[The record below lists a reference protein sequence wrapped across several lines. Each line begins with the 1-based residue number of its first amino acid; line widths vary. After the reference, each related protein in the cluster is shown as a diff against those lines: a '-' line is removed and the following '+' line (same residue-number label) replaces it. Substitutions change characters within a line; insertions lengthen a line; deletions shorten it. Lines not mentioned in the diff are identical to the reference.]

1 MFKLAS
7 ITTVDLHSDS
17 ARSACFLLL
26 SLMFSFSTI
35 WSQEIPDSF
44 KDKADRIIRMAP
56 KTYYSLDT
64 ELKPEKRDTTLLR
77 YFANLCK
84 ERGYLEGEAYALDQ
98 IGTTYRNFSQFEK
111 AVKLHEEA
119 LQLSEK
125 ANNIDLKV
133 LSLNMLGVVYRRTDA
148 IKTAL
153 DYNQKALELAE
164 QVENPSHHIKRSINV
179 SLNSIGNLYQ
189 TLEQYD
195 LAILQFK
202 RALKLEEE
210 LGNKLGLAI
219 NHQNIGDCLEHKG
232 NLEGALENYR
242 KSLAY
247 NEEINSD
254 YGRVICKNSLAR
266 VYLKQD
272 MPYAALVLLEPLHE
286 QSKAIGDFFITSS
299 VFINTGWAHTQLG
312 EYDKAQ
318 SYIQE
323 GLEMAQNHNMPSN
336 VRYGYQK
343 LSDLESK
350 KGDFKKAY
358 EHFKK
363 ANQYDNEI
371 TSATNLRYMNDIIV
385 RYEADKKNNQISVL
399 AKENEIV
406 RLRLRKNQTTL
417 LVSALIVGLVASILY
432 ILYRQYQNKN
442 EKRVLSL
449 EQNMLRSQMNPHFL
463 FNSLNSI
470 KLYIINN
477 EQKNAVHYLNKFSKL
492 VRKILEASSLKEISL
507 AEELETVELY
517 MNIENIRFSNE
528 IDFKINLDDNVCPD
542 VVKVPSL
549 ALQPFLENSL
559 WHGLS
564 PKEGEKKIH
573 IRVKKKD
580 ASHISIEIEDN
591 GVGRS
596 MAEINKENRVLKR
609 KSVGI
614 RITKERLA
622 NFSKDYQNS
631 FEVDIVD
638 LFDENGEPKGTKVIL
653 DIPTI

>member
-1 MFKLAS
+1 MWVVQ
-7 ITTVDLHSDS
+7 IS
-17 ARSACFLLL
+17 A
-26 SLMFSFSTI
+26 
-35 WSQEIPDSF
+35 QEIPDDF
-44 KDKADRIIRMAP
+44 KEKAARLVELMP
-56 KTYYSLDT
+56 KTYLSLDT
-64 ELKPEKRDTTLLR
+64 ELKSEKQDTTLLR
-77 YFANLCK
+77 YFANLAS
-84 ERGYLEGEAYALDQ
+84 ENNYLEGEAYALDQ
-98 IGTTYRNFSQFEK
+98 IGTKYRNISQFKKAADLHEK
-111 AVKLHEEA
+111 ALE
-119 LQLSEK
+119 LSEQ
-125 ANNIDLKV
+125 ANNTELKV

-153 DYNQKALELAE
+153 DYNQQALEIAE

-189 TLEQYD
+189 TLEQHD
-195 LAILQFK
+195 LAIMQFK

-219 NHQNIGDCLEHKG
+219 NHQNIGDCLEQKG
-232 NLEGALENYR
+232 DLDGALENYR

-254 YGRVICKNSLAR
+254 YGRIICKNSLAQ

-272 MPYAALVLLEPLHE
+272 MPYAALVLLEPLHGE
-286 QSKAIGDFFITSS
+286 SNKIGDFFITSS
-299 VFINTGWAHTQLG
+299 IYINTGWAYTKV
-312 EYDKAQ
+312 EEFDKAQ
-318 SYIQE
+318 KFIQE

-336 VRYGYQK
+336 VVLGYQK
-343 LSDLESK
+343 LSDLERER
-350 KGDFKKAY
+350 GNYEDAYTFFKKAA
-358 EHFKK
+358 ESEK
-363 ANQYDNEI
+363 EI
-371 TSATNLRYMNDIIV
+371 SSATNLRYMNDVIV
-385 RYEADKKNNQISVL
+385 RYEAEKKNNQISVL

-406 RLRLRKNQTTL
+406 RLRLKKNQTTL

-492 VRKILEASSLKEISL
+492 IRKILEASSQREITL
-507 AEELETVELY
+507 AEELETIELY

-528 IDFKINLDDNVCPD
+528 IDFKINVDEDLCPSNI
-542 VVKVPSL
+542 KIPSL

-564 PKEGEKKIH
+564 PKEGRKMIH
-573 IRVKKKD
+573 LNVKRK
-580 ASHISIEIEDN
+580 SQNHVSIEIEDN
-591 GVGRS
+591 GVGRGA
-596 MAEINKENRVLKR
+596 AEANKENRVLKR

-622 NFSKDYQNS
+622 NFSKDYQNK
-631 FEVDIVD
+631 FDVDIVD
-638 LFDENGEPKGTKVIL
+638 LFNTDGSPKGTKVIL

>member
-1 MFKLAS
+1 MK
-7 ITTVDLHSDS
+7 
-17 ARSACFLLL
+17 
-26 SLMFSFSTI
+26 
-35 WSQEIPDSF
+35 
-44 KDKADRIIRMAP
+44 P
-56 KTYYSLDT
+56 KTYLTLDT
-64 ELKPEKRDTTLLR
+64 ELKSEKRDTTLLR
-77 YFANLCK
+77 YFANLCQT
-84 ERGYLEGEAYALDQ
+84 ENYLEGQAYALNQ
-98 IGTTYRNFSQFEK
+98 MGSKYRNISQFK
-111 AVKLHEEA
+111 NAADLHQQA
-119 LQLSEK
+119 LEISEK
-125 ANNIDLKV
+125 ANNIELEV

-179 SLNSIGNLYQ
+179 SLNCIGLLYRS
-189 TLEQYD
+189 LEQYD
-195 LAILQFK
+195 LAITQFK
-202 RALKLEEE
+202 RALKFEEE

-219 NHQNIGDCLEHKG
+219 NHQNIGGCLEEKG
-232 NLEGALENYR
+232 DLEGALENFR

-254 YGRVICKNSLAR
+254 FGRVLCKNSLAQI
-266 VYLKQD
+266 YLKQD

-286 QSKAIGDFFITSS
+286 QSKSIGDFLVTSA
-299 VFINTGWAHTQLG
+299 VFINTGWAHTKLG
-312 EYDKAQ
+312 NFNKAGRF
-318 SYIQE
+318 IQD

-336 VRYGYQK
+336 VLYGYQK
-343 LSDLESK
+343 LSDFERER
-350 KGDFKKAY
+350 GNYKKAY
-358 EHFKK
+358 EYYKK
-363 ANQYDNEI
+363 ADEYDNEI
-371 TSATNLRYMNDIIV
+371 SSATNFRYMNDVIV

-417 LVSALIVGLVASILY
+417 LVSALIVGLISSILY
-432 ILYRQYQNKN
+432 ILYRQYQSKN
-442 EKRVLSL
+442 EKRVLTL

-492 VRKILEASSLKEISL
+492 IRKILEASSVKEITL
-507 AEELETVELY
+507 AEELETIELY

-528 IDFKINLDDNVCPD
+528 IDFKISMDSNINPD
-542 VVKVPSL
+542 SIKMPSL

-564 PKEGEKKIH
+564 PKEGEKIIH
-573 IRVKKKD
+573 LNIKKKNRN
-580 ASHISIEIEDN
+580 HVSIEIEDN
-591 GVGRS
+591 GVGRG
-596 MAEINKENRVLKR
+596 AAQTNKENRVLKR

-622 NFSKDYQNS
+622 NFSKDYQNN

-638 LFDENGEPKGTKVIL
+638 LFDENGNPRGTKVIL
-653 DIPTI
+653 DIPTV

>member
-1 MFKLAS
+1 MALGLTYA
-7 ITTVDLHSDS
+7 
-17 ARSACFLLL
+17 
-26 SLMFSFSTI
+26 
-35 WSQEIPDSF
+35 QEIPHAF
-44 KDKADRIIRMAP
+44 KEKAQRIVQMQP
-56 KTYYSLDT
+56 KTYLSLDT
-64 ELKPEKRDTTLLR
+64 ELKAEKGDTTLLR

-84 ERGYLEGEAYALDQ
+84 SENYLEGASYALDQ
-98 IGTTYRNFSQFEK
+98 MGARYRNRSKFKQ
-111 AVKLHEEA
+111 AVELHQEA
-119 LQLSEK
+119 LELAEK
-125 ANNIDLKV
+125 ANNTGLRV
-133 LSLNMLGVVYRRTDA
+133 RALNMLGVVYRRTDA

-164 QVENPSHHIKRSINV
+164 QVENPSTHIKRSINV
-179 SLNSIGNLYQ
+179 SLNCIGNLYQ

-195 LAILQFK
+195 LAIIQFK
-202 RALKLEEE
+202 RALTLEEE

-219 NHQNIGDCLEHKG
+219 NYQNIGDCLEYKG
-232 NLEGALENYR
+232 DLEGALENYR

-247 NEEINSD
+247 NEDINSD
-254 YGRVICKNSLAR
+254 FGRVVCKNSLAQI
-266 VYLKQD
+266 YLKQD

-286 QSKAIGDFFITSS
+286 QSKKIGDFFITAM
-299 VFINTGWAHTQLG
+299 VYINTGWAHTKLG
-312 EYDKAQ
+312 SYNKAHEF
-318 SYIQE
+318 IQD
-323 GLEMAQNHNMPSN
+323 GLEMAQSHNLPSN
-336 VRYGYQK
+336 ILYAYQK
-343 LSDLESK
+343 LSDLEHER
-350 KGDFKKAY
+350 GDYQKAY
-358 EHFKK
+358 EYYVK
-363 ANQYDNEI
+363 ADEYGKEI
-371 TSATNLRYMNDIIV
+371 SSSTNFRYMNDVIV
-385 RYEADKKNNQISVL
+385 RYEADKKSNQISVL

-417 LVSALIVGLVASILY
+417 LVSALIVGLISSILY
-432 ILYRQYQNKN
+432 ILYRQYQSKN
-442 EKRVLSL
+442 EKRVLTL

-528 IDFKINLDDNVCPD
+528 IDFQIIVDENINIDNI
-542 VVKVPSL
+542 KVPSL

-564 PKEGEKKIH
+564 PKEGEKLIH
-573 IRVKKKD
+573 LHVKKKSE
-580 ASHISIEIEDN
+580 SHVTIEIIDN
-591 GVGRS
+591 GVGRD
-596 MAEINKENRVLKR
+596 AAQVNKANRVLKR

-631 FEVDIVD
+631 FDVDIAD
-638 LFDENGEPKGTKVIL
+638 LYAEDGTPTGTKVTL
-653 DIPTI
+653 DIPIV

>member
-1 MFKLAS
+1 
-7 ITTVDLHSDS
+7 
-17 ARSACFLLL
+17 
-26 SLMFSFSTI
+26 
-35 WSQEIPDSF
+35 
-44 KDKADRIIRMAP
+44 MAP
-56 KTYYSLDT
+56 KTYLSLDT
-64 ELKPEKRDTTLLR
+64 DLKSEKRDTTLLR
-77 YFANLCK
+77 YFANKAK
-84 ERGYLEGEAYALDQ
+84 EANYLEGQAYALNQ
-98 IGTTYRNFSQFEK
+98 IGTKYRNISQFKK
-111 AVKLHEEA
+111 AADLHTEA

-125 ANNIDLKV
+125 ANSTELKV

-164 QVENPSHHIKRSINV
+164 QVENPSHHIRRSINV
-179 SLNSIGNLYQ
+179 SLNCIGNLYQ

-195 LAILQFK
+195 LAIMQFR

-219 NHQNIGDCLEHKG
+219 NHQNIGDCLEEKG
-232 NLEGALENYR
+232 DLEGALENYR

-254 YGRVICKNSLAR
+254 IGRVICKNSLAQ

-286 QSKAIGDFFITSS
+286 QSKSIGDFYITSS
-299 VFINTGWAHTQLG
+299 VFINTGWAHTVLG
-312 EYDKAQ
+312 EYDKAEQ
-318 SYIQE
+318 FIEE

-336 VRYGYQK
+336 VLFGLQK
-343 LSDLESK
+343 RSALESK
-350 KGDFKKAY
+350 RGNFKEAYEYYKKAD
-358 EHFKK
+358 EF
-363 ANQYDNEI
+363 DREI
-371 TSATNLRYMNDIIV
+371 SSATNLRYMNDIIV

-492 VRKILEASSLKEISL
+492 VRKILEASSVKEISL
-507 AEELETVELY
+507 EDELETVELY

-528 IDFKINLDDNVCPD
+528 IDFKITLDDDINPD
-542 VVKVPSL
+542 VIKVPSL
-549 ALQPFLENSL
+549 TLQPFLENAL

-564 PKEGEKKIH
+564 PKKGEKKIH
-573 IRVKKKD
+573 IHVKRKNKN
-580 ASHISIEIEDN
+580 HVSIEIEDN
-591 GVGRS
+591 GVGRGA
-596 MAEINKENRVLKR
+596 AEVNKEKRVLKR

-622 NFSKDYQNS
+622 NFAKDYQNN
-631 FEVDIVD
+631 FDVDIVD
-638 LFDENGEPKGTKVIL
+638 LFDDNGNPKGTKVVL
-653 DIPTI
+653 DIPTV

>member
-1 MFKLAS
+1 MLKIEFKHINNLGLLRKVILQLLFSVFA
-7 ITTVDLHSDS
+7 V
-17 ARSACFLLL
+17 LL
-26 SLMFSFSTI
+26 SHGQDIPEDFKEKAERLVELM
-35 WSQEIPDSF
+35 
-44 KDKADRIIRMAP
+44 P
-56 KTYYSLDT
+56 KTFLSLDT
-64 ELKPEKRDTTLLR
+64 ELKSEKQDTILLR
-77 YFANLCK
+77 YFANLAR
-84 ERGYLEGEAYALDQ
+84 ENGYLEGEAFALDH
-98 IGTTYRNFSQFEK
+98 IGREYRNTSQFKKAADLHEK
-111 AVKLHEEA
+111 ALELA
-119 LQLSEK
+119 EK
-125 ANNIDLKV
+125 ANNTELKV

-153 DYNQKALELAE
+153 DYNQKALEIAE

-195 LAILQFK
+195 LAIMQFR

-219 NHQNIGDCLEHKG
+219 NHQNIGDCLEQKG
-232 NLEGALENYR
+232 DLEGALENYR

-254 YGRVICKNSLAR
+254 YGRVICKNSLAQ

-286 QSKAIGDFFITSS
+286 ESKSIGDFFITSS
-299 VFINTGWAHTQLG
+299 VFINTGWAYTKL
-312 EYDKAQ
+312 EDFDRAENFIK
-318 SYIQE
+318 E
-323 GLEMAQNHNMPSN
+323 GLEMAKNHNMPSN
-336 VRYGYQK
+336 IVVGYQK
-343 LSDLESK
+343 LSDLEHER
-350 KGDFKKAY
+350 GNFEEAY
-358 EHFKK
+358 TYYKEASETEK
-363 ANQYDNEI
+363 EI
-371 TSATNLRYMNDIIV
+371 SSATNLRYMNDVIV
-385 RYEADKKNNQISVL
+385 RYEAEKKNNQISVL

-406 RLRLRKNQTTL
+406 RLRLKKNQTTL

-492 VRKILEASSLKEISL
+492 IRKILEASSQREITL
-507 AEELETVELY
+507 AEELETIELY

-528 IDFKINLDDNVCPD
+528 IDFKITVDEDLCPSNI
-542 VVKVPSL
+542 KIPSL

-564 PKEGEKKIH
+564 PKEGKKMIH
-573 IRVKKKD
+573 LNVKRK
-580 ASHISIEIEDN
+580 SQNHVSIEIEDN
-591 GVGRS
+591 GVGRGA
-596 MAEINKENRVLKR
+596 AEVNKENRVLKR

-622 NFSKDYQNS
+622 NFSKDYQNK
-631 FEVDIVD
+631 FDVDIVD
-638 LFDENGEPKGTKVIL
+638 LFNSDGSPKGTRVIL
-653 DIPTI
+653 DIPTV

>member
-1 MFKLAS
+1 MFTIEFFTTTKFRLTQRFLCAVIFVLFGLTPGQSQNIPEAFKNKAEKL
-7 ITTVDLHSDS
+7 L
-17 ARSACFLLL
+17 
-26 SLMFSFSTI
+26 
-35 WSQEIPDSF
+35 
-44 KDKADRIIRMAP
+44 KMAP
-56 KTYYSLDT
+56 TTYLALDRD
-64 ELKPEKRDTTLLR
+64 LKREKGDTTLLR
-77 YFANLCK
+77 YFANLAK
-84 ERGYLEGEAYALDQ
+84 ENNYLEGQAYALNQ
-98 IGTTYRNFSQFEK
+98 IGRKYRNISQFKK
-111 AVKLHEEA
+111 AADIHEEA
-119 LQLSEK
+119 LALSEQ
-125 ANNIDLKV
+125 ANNTELKV
-133 LSLNMLGVVYRRTDA
+133 LSLNYLGVVYQRTDA

-153 DYNQKALELAE
+153 DYNQQALELAE
-164 QVENPSHHIKRSINV
+164 QVENPSHHIKRNINV
-179 SLNSIGNLYQ
+179 SLNCIGNLYQ
-189 TLEQYD
+189 SLEQYD

-210 LGNKLGLAI
+210 LNNKLGLAI
-219 NHQNIGDCLEHKG
+219 NHQNIGDCLELKG
-232 NLEGALENYR
+232 DLEGALENYR

-254 YGRVICKNSLAR
+254 FGRVICKNSLAQ

-272 MPYAALVLLEPLHE
+272 MPYAALVLLEPLYE
-286 QSKAIGDFFITSS
+286 QSKNIGDFFITSS
-299 VFINTGWAHTQLG
+299 VIINTGWAHTVLG
-312 EYDKAQ
+312 DYDKAEQ
-318 SYIQE
+318 LISE
-323 GLEMAQNHNMPSN
+323 GLEMAQNHNMPGN
-336 VRYGYQK
+336 VLYGLQK
-343 LSDLESK
+343 FSELEGK
-350 KGDFKKAY
+350 RGNFKKAY
-358 EHFKK
+358 EYYKR
-363 ANQYDNEI
+363 ADEYDNEI
-371 TSATNLRYMNDIIV
+371 SSQTNLRYMNDVIV

-492 VRKILEASSLKEISL
+492 VRKILEASSVKEISL
-507 AEELETVELY
+507 EEELETVELY

-528 IDFKINLDDNVCPD
+528 IDFKISLDDDINPD
-542 VVKVPSL
+542 IIKVPSL
-549 ALQPFLENSL
+549 TLQPFLENSL

-564 PKEGEKKIH
+564 PKNGDKKIH
-573 IRVKKKD
+573 INVKKKNK
-580 ASHISIEIEDN
+580 SHVSIEIEDN
-591 GVGRS
+591 GVGRFA
-596 MAEINKENRVLKR
+596 AEVNKEKRVLKR

-638 LFDENGEPKGTKVIL
+638 LFEDTGEPKGTRVVL
-653 DIPTI
+653 NIPMV

>member
-1 MFKLAS
+1 MLKIEFTHIKNLGPLRKA
-7 ITTVDLHSDS
+7 IL
-17 ARSACFLLL
+17 CPLLL
-26 SLMFSFSTI
+26 WFGVYMAPA
-35 WSQEIPDSF
+35 QEIPDDF
-44 KDKADRIIRMAP
+44 KEKAARLVELMPR
-56 KTYYSLDT
+56 TYLSLNT
-64 ELKPEKRDTTLLR
+64 ELKEENQDTTLLR
-77 YFANLCK
+77 YFANLSR
-84 ERGYLEGEAYALDQ
+84 ENNYLEGEAYAFNQ
-98 IGTTYRNFSQFEK
+98 IAREYRNISQFKKAADLHEK
-111 AVKLHEEA
+111 ALELA
-119 LQLSEK
+119 EK
-125 ANNIDLKV
+125 ANNTELKV

-153 DYNQKALELAE
+153 DYNQKALEIAE
-164 QVENPSHHIKRSINV
+164 AVENPSHHIKRSINV

-195 LAILQFK
+195 LAIMQFK

-219 NHQNIGDCLEHKG
+219 NHQNIGDCLEQKG
-232 NLEGALENYR
+232 DLEGALENYR

-254 YGRVICKNSLAR
+254 YGRVICKNSLAQ

-286 QSKAIGDFFITSS
+286 ESKEIGDFFITSS
-299 VFINTGWAHTQLG
+299 IFINTGWAYTKVK
-312 EYDKAQ
+312 EFDKAQ
-318 SYIQE
+318 KFIQE

-336 VRYGYQK
+336 VLEAYQR
-343 LSDLESK
+343 LSDLESERGNYK
-350 KGDFKKAY
+350 EAYTLYKKAS
-358 EHFKK
+358 E
-363 ANQYDNEI
+363 YDKEI
-371 TSATNLRYMNDIIV
+371 SSATNLRYMNDVIV
-385 RYEADKKNNQISVL
+385 RYEAEKKNNQISVL

-406 RLRLRKNQTTL
+406 RLRLKKNQTTL

-492 VRKILEASSLKEISL
+492 IRKILEASSQREITL
-507 AEELETVELY
+507 AEELETIELY

-528 IDFKINLDDNVCPD
+528 IDFKITVDEDLCPSNI
-542 VVKVPSL
+542 KIPSL

-564 PKEGEKKIH
+564 PKEGKKMIH
-573 IRVKKKD
+573 LNVKRK
-580 ASHISIEIEDN
+580 SQNHVSIEIEDN
-591 GVGRS
+591 GVGRGA
-596 MAEINKENRVLKR
+596 AEANKENRVLKR

-622 NFSKDYQNS
+622 NFSKDYQNK
-631 FEVDIVD
+631 FDVDIVD
-638 LFDENGEPKGTKVIL
+638 LFNTDGSPKGTKVIL

>member
-1 MFKLAS
+1 
-7 ITTVDLHSDS
+7 
-17 ARSACFLLL
+17 
-26 SLMFSFSTI
+26 
-35 WSQEIPDSF
+35 
-44 KDKADRIIRMAP
+44 MAP
-56 KTYYSLDT
+56 KTYLSLDSR
-64 ELKPEKRDTTLLR
+64 LKAEKGDTTLMR
-77 YFANLCK
+77 YFANRAK
-84 ERGYLEGEAYALDQ
+84 ENNYLEGEAYALNQ
-98 IGTTYRNFSQFEK
+98 IGRRYRNISQFK
-111 AVKLHEEA
+111 RAADIHNQA
-119 LQLSEK
+119 LQLSEQ
-125 ANNIDLKV
+125 ANNTELRV
-133 LSLNMLGVVYRRTDA
+133 LSLNMLGVVYQRTDA

-153 DYNQKALELAE
+153 DYNQQALELAE
-164 QVENPSHHIKRSINV
+164 QVENPSHHIKRNINV
-179 SLNSIGNLYQ
+179 SLNCIGNLYQ

-195 LAILQFK
+195 LAIMQFK
-202 RALKLEEE
+202 RALRLEEE

-219 NHQNIGDCLEHKG
+219 NHQNIGDCLELKG
-232 NLEGALENYR
+232 DLEGALENFR

-254 YGRVICKNSLAR
+254 YGRVICKNSLAK

-272 MPYAALVLLEPLHE
+272 MPYAALVLLEPLYE
-286 QSKAIGDFFITSS
+286 KSKTIGDFFITSS
-299 VFINTGWAHTQLG
+299 VIINTGWAHTVLG
-312 EYDKAQ
+312 DYNKAELL
-318 SYIQE
+318 INE

-336 VRYGYQK
+336 VLYGLQK
-343 LSDLESK
+343 LSELESK
-350 KGDFKKAY
+350 RGDYKKAY
-358 EHFKK
+358 EYYKR
-363 ANQYDNEI
+363 ADEYDKEI
-371 TSATNLRYMNDIIV
+371 SSQTNLRYMNDIIV

-492 VRKILEASSLKEISL
+492 VRKILEASSVKEISL
-507 AEELETVELY
+507 EEELETVELY

-528 IDFKINLDDNVCPD
+528 IDFKISLDDDINPD
-542 VVKVPSL
+542 VIKVPSL
-549 ALQPFLENSL
+549 TLQPFLENSL

-564 PKEGEKKIH
+564 PKNGDKKIH
-573 IRVKKKD
+573 IKVKRKNK
-580 ASHISIEIEDN
+580 SHVSIEIEDN
-591 GVGRS
+591 GVGRY
-596 MAEINKENRVLKR
+596 AAAVNKEKRVLKR

-622 NFSKDYQNS
+622 NFSKDYQNN
-631 FEVDIVD
+631 FDVDIVD
-638 LFDENGEPKGTKVIL
+638 LFDEHGEPKGTKVIL
-653 DIPTI
+653 DIPTV

>member
-1 MFKLAS
+1 MFTIEFF
-7 ITTVDLHSDS
+7 ITTKFRLTQS
-17 ARSACFLLL
+17 LLCAVVFVL
-26 SLMFSFSTI
+26 FGLTPG
-35 WSQEIPDSF
+35 QAQNIPEAF
-44 KDKADRIIRMAP
+44 KSKAEKLLKMAP
-56 KTYYSLDT
+56 TTYLALDRD
-64 ELKPEKRDTTLLR
+64 LKREKGDTTLLR
-77 YFANLCK
+77 YFANLAK
-84 ERGYLEGEAYALDQ
+84 ENNYLEGQAYALNQ
-98 IGTTYRNFSQFEK
+98 IGRKYRNISQFKK
-111 AVKLHEEA
+111 AADIHEEA
-119 LQLSEK
+119 LALSEQ
-125 ANNIDLKV
+125 ANNTELKV
-133 LSLNMLGVVYRRTDA
+133 LSLNMLGVVYQRTDA

-153 DYNQKALELAE
+153 DYNQQALELAE
-164 QVENPSHHIKRSINV
+164 QVENPSHHIKRNINV
-179 SLNSIGNLYQ
+179 SLNCIGNLYQ
-189 TLEQYD
+189 SLEQYD

-210 LGNKLGLAI
+210 LNNKLGLAI
-219 NHQNIGDCLEHKG
+219 NHQNIGDCLELKG
-232 NLEGALENYR
+232 DLEGALENYR

-254 YGRVICKNSLAR
+254 FGRVICKNSLAQ

-272 MPYAALVLLEPLHE
+272 MPYAALVLLEPLYE
-286 QSKAIGDFFITSS
+286 QSKNIGDFFITSS
-299 VFINTGWAHTQLG
+299 VIINTGWAHTVLG
-312 EYDKAQ
+312 DYDKAEQ
-318 SYIQE
+318 LISE
-323 GLEMAQNHNMPSN
+323 GLEMAQNHNMPGN
-336 VRYGYQK
+336 VLYGLQK
-343 LSDLESK
+343 FSELESK
-350 KGDFKKAY
+350 RGNFKKAY
-358 EHFKK
+358 EYYKR
-363 ANQYDNEI
+363 ADEYDNEI
-371 TSATNLRYMNDIIV
+371 SSQTNLRYMNDVIV

-492 VRKILEASSLKEISL
+492 VRKILEASSVKEISL
-507 AEELETVELY
+507 EEELETVELY

-528 IDFKINLDDNVCPD
+528 IDFKISLDDDINPD
-542 VVKVPSL
+542 IIKVPSL
-549 ALQPFLENSL
+549 TLQPFLENSL

-564 PKEGEKKIH
+564 PKNGDKKIH
-573 IRVKKKD
+573 INVKKKNK
-580 ASHISIEIEDN
+580 SHVSIEIEDN
-591 GVGRS
+591 GVGRFA
-596 MAEINKENRVLKR
+596 AEVNKEKRVLKR

-638 LFDENGEPKGTKVIL
+638 LFEENGEPKGTRVVL
-653 DIPTI
+653 NIPMV